1 MTLLRWKRGFLL
13 LAGLGVAVLLVSGSH
28 WAFVNRGPAPSASLL
43 PGEASS
49 PVLGPPASGESVH
62 PFRNRAILEQATPA
76 SSESASPEHWRDAEI
91 DEIKAALYR
100 LDIDAVDQI
109 EDLNRFVVID
119 PEDAQ
124 NFRDAGWSGA
134 DDWKRNQ
141 DGFVIERM
149 EDGNMLFIPDEETMR
164 SYSFFE
170 SETVFQYDDGLEA
183 FVNEVDYYGKPVVN
197 VVKFLRDDVLVRMTV
212 SGEKVDL
219 NLYEQDPQRR

>member
-1 MTLLRWKRGFLL
+1 MN
-13 LAGLGVAVLLVSGSH
+13 SH
-28 WAFVNRGPAPSASLL
+28 QSATIIDPIEGP
-43 PGEASS
+43 EAR
-49 PVLGPPASGESVH
+49 E
-62 PFRNRAILEQATPA
+62 TPA
-76 SSESASPEHWRDAEI
+76 SDLQAGNPFLGREQDGRSAPPQEPPIDPEYWRAAEVE
-91 DEIKAALYR
+91 EIKDALYW

-119 PEDAQ
+119 PEDVE
-124 NFRDAGWSGA
+124 NFRDGGWSGV
-134 DDWKRNQ
+134 DDWKRNE

-149 EDGNMLFIPDEETMR
+149 DDGRMMFIPDEETMR

-170 SETVFQYDDGLEA
+170 TETIFQYDDGLEA

-219 NLYEQDPQRR
+219 NLYQQDPQRR

>member
-1 MTLLRWKRGFLL
+1 
-13 LAGLGVAVLLVSGSH
+13 V
-28 WAFVNRGPAPSASLL
+28 
-43 PGEASS
+43 E
-49 PVLGPPASGESVH
+49 PPASVASVH
-62 PFRNRAILEQATPA
+62 PFRSRGIPEQATR
-76 SSESASPEHWRDAEI
+76 SSPESGSPEQWREAEI
-91 DEIKAALYR
+91 DELKAALYR

-119 PEDAQ
+119 PEEAQ
-124 NFRDAGWSGA
+124 NFRDAGWSGV
-134 DDWKRNQ
+134 DDWKRSQ

-149 EDGNMLFIPDEETMR
+149 EDGSMLFIPDEETMR